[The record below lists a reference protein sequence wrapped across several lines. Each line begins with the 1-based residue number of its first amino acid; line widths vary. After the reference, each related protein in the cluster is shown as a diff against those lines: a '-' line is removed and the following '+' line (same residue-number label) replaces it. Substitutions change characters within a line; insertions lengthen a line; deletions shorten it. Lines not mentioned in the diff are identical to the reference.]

1 MFYSVQQAA
10 DVVGVNKS
18 TVLRAIQAGKVPA
31 TRNERDEWLIETAE
45 LRRVYATAAA
55 GNRKV
60 KRHGNTQPSELAEG
74 NRRAALWSELKISL
88 LRYALALLSAKKYG
102 CTTTML
108 SARGV
113 KIETLDELIAD
124 GLATANAERAGSG
137 AIEIKRVKITEA
149 GRRALRAEMRDIV
162 PLLQSA

>member
-1 MFYSVQQAA
+1 MFYSLQRAA

-31 TRNERDEWLIETAE
+31 IRNKRDQWLIEPAE
-45 LRRVYATAAA
+45 LRRVYPPAAP

-60 KRHGNTQPSELAEG
+60 KRNGNQSELAEADG
-74 NRRAALWSELKISL
+74 RAALWSELKVSL
-88 LRYALALLSAKKYG
+88 LRNALALLSFKKYG

-113 KIETLDELIAD
+113 KIEMINELIAD
-124 GLATANAERAGSG
+124 GLAAASTERVVNG
-137 AIEIKRVKITEA
+137 AIEIRRVKITEA
-149 GRRALRAEMRDIV
+149 GRRAL
-162 PLLQSA
+162 QKG